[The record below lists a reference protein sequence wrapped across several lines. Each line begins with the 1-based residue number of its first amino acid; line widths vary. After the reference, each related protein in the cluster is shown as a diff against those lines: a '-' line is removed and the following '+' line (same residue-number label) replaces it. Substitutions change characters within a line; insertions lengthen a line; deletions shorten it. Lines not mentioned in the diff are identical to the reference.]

1 MAFAITQTCCN
12 DASCVSVCP
21 VNCIH
26 PTPDEPGFGTTEMLH
41 VDPQTCIDCG
51 ACADAC
57 PVDAIYPVDRLRGSD
72 TIYADI
78 NKRYYTEHPEIDNTW
93 SAPHFPRALPRDVAP
108 LRVAVVGTGPAAGYT
123 ARALLLSAGAEVTM
137 IDRLPVPGG
146 LVRSGVAPD
155 HPATKKIGES
165 FEVLY
170 RHPKM
175 RMHMN
180 VEVGKDIRHSEIAAH
195 HHAVVYAVGAATDR
209 ALGIPGEG
217 KANSISATEFVA
229 WYNGH
234 PDVSA
239 GAIDLSAKRA
249 VIVGNGNVALDV
261 ARILVSDP
269 QSLTTTDIADHAL
282 EALRTSAV
290 REVFLLARRGP
301 EHAAYSRP
309 EFLALKHLPGVD
321 VVVDDHA
328 HVRETISRAPAGS
341 KAALLNDLEIIKLD
355 GGAPPPEG
363 KRIVLRFLSSPIALG
378 GDAHVD
384 SVRIGTNVVRE
395 HDGVPYVDPTGEED
409 VLAAGLV
416 LRSVGYRGSPIAD
429 LPFDATTATVPN
441 EAGRVIDPDSGEAV
455 PRTYVAGRIKR
466 GPSGGIGANRT
477 CAAETVETLME
488 DAAEHQL
495 PAPTGSAKDFA
506 TLVRRR
512 KPDAIG
518 RRQMLAIEHAE
529 RQRGLDT
536 GRPRVKF
543 STFADLLQAGKQ
555 RRRRS

>member
-1 MAFAITQTCCN
+1 MRRRLPSGR
-12 DASCVSVCP
+12 D
-21 VNCIH
+21 
-26 PTPDEPGFGTTEMLH
+26 L
-41 VDPQTCIDCG
+41 
-51 ACADAC
+51 
-57 PVDAIYPVDRLRGSD
+57 PVDRLRGSD
-72 TIYADI
+72 TVYADI
-78 NKRYYTEHPEIDNTW
+78 NKRYYAEHPEIDNTW
-93 SAPHFPRALPRDVAP
+93 SAPHFPRALPRDVGP

-123 ARALLLSAGAEVTM
+123 ARALLFSAGAEVTM

-170 RHPKM
+170 RHPQM

-209 ALGIPGEG
+209 ELGIPGEG

-239 GAIDLSAKRA
+239 AAIDLTYDRA

-269 QSLTTTDIADHAL
+269 QSLATTDIADHAL
-282 EALRTSAV
+282 EALRHSRV
-290 REVFLLARRGP
+290 REVVLLARRGP
-301 EHAAYSRP
+301 EHAAYTRP

-321 VVVDDHA
+321 VVVDEQPT
-328 HVRETISRAPAGS
+328 VRETVTGAPAAS
-341 KAALLNDLEIIKLD
+341 KAALLNDLEITKVDL
-355 GGAPPPEG
+355 GAPPAEG
-363 KRIVLRFLSSPIALG
+363 KRIVLRFLSSPVELG
-378 GDAHVD
+378 GDGHVD
-384 SVRIGTNVVRE
+384 SIRVSNNVVRE
-395 HDGVPYVDPTGEED
+395 HDGVPYVESTGEEETIT
-409 VLAAGLV
+409 AGLL
-416 LRSVGYRGSPIAD
+416 LRAVGYRGSPIAD
-429 LPFDATTATVPN
+429 LPFDPTTATVPN
-441 EAGRVIDPDSGEAV
+441 EAGRVIDPDSGEPV
-455 PRTYVAGRIKR
+455 PGTYVAGWIKR

-477 CAAETVETLME
+477 CAAETVDTLME

-506 TLVRRR
+506 ALVRRR
-512 KPDAIG
+512 KPGAIG
-518 RRQMLAIEHAE
+518 RRQMLAIEQAE
-529 RQRGLDT
+529 RERGHEA

-543 STFADLLQAGKQ
+543 STIPELLRAGTG
-555 RRRRS
+555 RRRP